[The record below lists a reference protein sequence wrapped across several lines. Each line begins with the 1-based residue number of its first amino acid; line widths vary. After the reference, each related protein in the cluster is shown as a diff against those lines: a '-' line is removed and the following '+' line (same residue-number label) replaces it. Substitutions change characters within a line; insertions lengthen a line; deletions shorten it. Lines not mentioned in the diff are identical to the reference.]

1 MTEVIYI
8 HHDGFVVRL
17 PDATLVFDYWRGD
30 RGDAATGRALSDIS
44 TGVPLPPGV
53 TISSPLYV
61 FISHFHKDHYDPCV
75 FEWAERLDEVY
86 YIVSKDVM
94 QRMRHIL
101 SASSIYNGP
110 RPKPSRII
118 CLRPGDVFNDGRV
131 TVRAFPST
139 DLGNS
144 YAVRLGDTAIFHAG
158 DLNAWIWKDE
168 STEQEVAKSLGD
180 FRACLRDIEN
190 AGFTKFDMAFFPVDS
205 RIGTDYFTGAKEFV
219 HTFDVRRFFPMHFGL
234 GDSNERAMRRADAL
248 RFDLY
253 MNRSRGEYIG
263 LTAPGDRYAVANP
276 LEKK

>member
-1 MTEVIYI
+1 MTEVTYI

-30 RGDAATGRALSDIS
+30 RSDAPTAHSLSDHH

-53 TISSPLYV
+53 IISSPLYV
-61 FISHFHKDHYDPCV
+61 FISHFHKDHYDPGV
-75 FEWAERLDEVY
+75 FEWAARFEEVY

-101 SASSIYNGP
+101 SATSIYNGP
-110 RPKPSRII
+110 RPNPARIF

-144 YAVRLGDTAIFHAG
+144 YAVTLGDTAIFHAG

-168 STEQEVAKSLGD
+168 SSEQEVAKALGD
-180 FRACLRDIEN
+180 FRACLREIEN

-219 HTFDVRRFFPMHFGL
+219 HKFDVRRFFPMHFGL
-234 GDSNERAMRRADAL
+234 GDCHERAVRRADAL
-248 RFDLY
+248 RFELY
-253 MNRSRGEYIG
+253 MNHDRGEYIG
-263 LTAPGDRYAVANP
+263 LSVPGDRFAVAS
-276 LEKK
+276 LSGKK